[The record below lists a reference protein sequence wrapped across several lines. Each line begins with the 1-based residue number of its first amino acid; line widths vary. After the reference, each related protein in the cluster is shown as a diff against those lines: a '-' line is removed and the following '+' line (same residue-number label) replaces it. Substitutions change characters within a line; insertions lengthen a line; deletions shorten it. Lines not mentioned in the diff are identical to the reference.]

1 MLQRLQIDRSAR
13 SGRAVRRARPGGA
26 VVIDQ
31 IADPHAPGPSRLAS
45 AGQFPLTPYG
55 QPQGGGKGTRLDLGR
70 DPAGIAAVLS
80 VPPADAPDGS
90 IQALTAGQPFLLLV
104 AAPGTDQVS
113 YRVMRQHP
121 APDAVWTLVQLHD
134 GWVARALPN
143 DTTGAQVRVRWLRDG
158 KVISQG
164 ATATPYAI

>member
-1 MLQRLQIDRSAR
+1 M
-13 SGRAVRRARPGGA
+13 
-26 VVIDQ
+26 
-31 IADPHAPGPSRLAS
+31 
-45 AGQFPLTPYG
+45 
-55 QPQGGGKGTRLDLGR
+55 
-70 DPAGIAAVLS
+70 LS